1 MKNGTKYSIK
11 TASRLSGV
19 SPYVI
24 RAWERRYNI
33 LNPGRTE
40 TNRRVY
46 SDAEVEKL
54 RLLGEAVKNGSTIS
68 NIASLSIEE
77 LKRLNA
83 RQEVKSPEGNE
94 LLPVSALKA
103 GAFLQASL
111 KAVNSYDPVL
121 LESTLEKGAIDMGL
135 DELLNGLIIPL
146 INKIGEDW
154 YNGEMRIAQEHMA
167 SSVLAAFLK
176 SLILRYKVSPYAPVV
191 LACTQKGQMHELG
204 LLLAA
209 VVAASEGWNVVEL
222 GPDLPAEEI
231 AAAARYSLS
240 KAVCLSIVYPDEEN
254 IPKELITLGR
264 LLKGKTVI
272 AGGRAAHLYKNILD
286 KEGFMLVEDFG
297 RFKKMLYETAEH

>member
-1 MKNGTKYSIK
+1 MNNDTKYSIK

-33 LNPGRTE
+33 LSPQRTE

-83 RQEVKSPEGNE
+83 RQQGKSPESNE
-94 LLPVSALKA
+94 SRPVSALKS
-103 GAFLQASL
+103 GLFLQASL
-111 KAVNSYDPVL
+111 KAISSYDPSM
-121 LESTLEKGAIDMGL
+121 LESTLEKGAVDMGL

-146 INKIGEDW
+146 IHKIGEDW
-154 YNGEMRIAQEHMA
+154 YNGELRIAQEHMA

-176 SLILRYKVSPYAPVV
+176 DLVLRYKVSPYAPVV
-191 LACTQKGQMHELG
+191 LVCTPRGQMHELG
-204 LLLAA
+204 SLLAG

-231 AAAARYSLS
+231 VAAAKYSLS
-240 KAVCLSIVYPDEEN
+240 KAVCLSIVYPDEEGVPN
-254 IPKELITLGR
+254 ELQALGK
-264 LLKGKTVI
+264 LLKGKAVI
-272 AGGRAAHLYKNILD
+272 VGGRAAHLYKEILY
-286 KEGFMLVEDFG
+286 KEGFMLIEDFWTF
-297 RFKKMLYETAEH
+297 RKLLSSLIK